1 MTKKNNT
8 NKTGGFEQAA
18 RNLNGLLMVAAV
30 LLLAAA
36 YHPVRAQSGG
46 DADSPAATP
55 VPTPTPTPTTQGFA
69 SGFSGRIRTRERK
82 APLRESQTLIDLTTK
97 YFTGVIGGGFQQ
109 GAGFDFGLEAT
120 TADLIP
126 GVEFRAQALA
136 STRLYRRFEVTAYV
150 PKIGDHKTHA
160 EAWFSYQRRTRDH
173 FFGIGSLYPKT
184 EQTNYDVESR
194 SYNASLYRDFTPR
207 LQAGVYAQVANA
219 NASRGDNDN
228 DIPIDQLY
236 SGNPIAVPPA
246 RWLPG
251 LYSSTKIFSYGGFA
265 EYDRRN
271 NDRGLTRGAY
281 LYGRVGSADG
291 LKNDNAFSDYGWLF
305 GELDARGYVPLGSD
319 KTSLAVRGYSLL
331 QSPKAGS
338 QIPFYDQ
345 AYLGGRSFVRGFQNF
360 RFRGNNVVT
369 FSAELRQTV
378 LSQEENRGLDVFAF
392 GDTGQVW
399 GDNRSRTD
407 PATGINRDFDSR
419 NWRAGLGGGVQ
430 YRYSKSLAARVE
442 IGHSNERNLIYFS
455 ISRGF

>member
-1 MTKKNNT
+1 MTRQIIT
-8 NKTGGFEQAA
+8 NRTGRYEQTAHD
-18 RNLNGLLMVAAV
+18 LKGLLLLVAAG
-30 LLLAAA
+30 LLLTVVHIPAW
-36 YHPVRAQSGG
+36 AQASD
-46 DADSPAATP
+46 DADRP
-55 VPTPTPTPTTQGFA
+55 VATPTPTPAPTTQSIA
-69 SGFSGRIRTRERK
+69 SGLSGRIRTRERK
-82 APLRESQTLIDLTTK
+82 APLRENQTLIDLTTK
-97 YFTGVIGGGFQQ
+97 HFTGVIGGGFQQ

-126 GVEFRAQALA
+126 GVELRAQALA

-160 EAWFSYQRRTRDH
+160 EIWFSYLRRTRDN

-184 EQTNYDVESR
+184 EETNYNLESR
-194 SYNASLYRDFTPR
+194 SYNATLYRDFTPR
-207 LQAGVYAQVANA
+207 LQAGVYAKVANS
-219 NASRGDNDN
+219 NAYRGEDDK
-228 DIPIDQLY
+228 DIPIDHLY
-236 SGNPIAVPPA
+236 SGNPAIVPPA

-251 LYSSTKIFSYGGFA
+251 LYSTAKIFSYGGFV

-291 LKNDNAFSDYGWLF
+291 LKNDQAFADYGWVF
-305 GELDARGYVPLGSD
+305 GELDARVYVPLGSD

-331 QSPKAGS
+331 QSPKGGS

-345 AYLGGRSFVRGFQNF
+345 AHLGGRSFVRGFQNF
-360 RFRGNNVVT
+360 RFRGNNVAL

-378 LSQEENRGLDVFAF
+378 LSQEENRGVDVFSF

-399 GDNRSRTD
+399 GDNRSRTNL
-407 PATGINRDFDSR
+407 ATAINRDFDSR
-419 NWRAGLGGGVQ
+419 NWRAGIGGGVQ

-455 ISRGF
+455 VSRGF